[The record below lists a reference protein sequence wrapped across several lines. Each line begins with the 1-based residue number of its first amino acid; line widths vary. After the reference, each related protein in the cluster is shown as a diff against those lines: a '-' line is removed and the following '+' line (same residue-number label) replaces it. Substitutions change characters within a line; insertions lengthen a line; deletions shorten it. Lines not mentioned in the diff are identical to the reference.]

1 MVKFVVPFQDI
12 LNIIKYPVKRRMTT
26 LTVLSQLNGT
36 MRKYTMI
43 GVDLITKDD
52 IKQYK
57 KNIDYKG
64 ILFKMYMI

>member
-1 MVKFVVPFQDI
+1 MHMVKFVVPFQDI

-26 LTVLSQLNGT
+26 LTILSKFNGT

-52 IKQYK
+52 IKQK
-57 KNIDYKG
+57 KQ
-64 ILFKMYMI
+64 L

>member
-26 LTVLSQLNGT
+26 LTILSKFNGT

-43 GVDLITKDD
+43 AVDLITKDD
-52 IKQYK
+52 IKQK
-57 KNIDYKG
+57 KQ
-64 ILFKMYMI
+64 L